1 MSRATAEERAL
12 ARAAIY
18 RLLAVAFA
26 YPTRDALEALNQA
39 REVAGRAAEIMDAP
53 IGEALF
59 EVDQHLSGMNQPDL
73 EATYQRSFTL
83 SYNEDC
89 PLYETAFSARH
100 IFQQTQQQ
108 ADIAGF
114 YRAFGVDPHA
124 ERPDHL
130 ALELEF
136 LYLVALKEA
145 WARAGGEAD
154 HIAVCRDAQ
163 RSFLREHLSRWAPQ
177 LTGRIALAGR
187 GTFYEAAARL
197 LRAFLET
204 EERYLRLG
212 EVERFSEEPVLIS
225 DEPGEFTCPMVD
237 TYVPVDI
244 QPVPG
249 SV

>member
-1 MSRATAEERAL
+1 M
-12 ARAAIY
+12 Y

-26 YPTRDALEALNQA
+26 YPTGDALGALDRA
-39 REVAGRAAEIMDAP
+39 FEVADRAAELMDP
-53 IGEALF
+53 RIGEALSEARGYF
-59 EVDQHLSGMNQPDL
+59 ADMTQADF

-145 WARAGGEAD
+145 WARVERDAD
-154 HIAVCRDAQ
+154 HISVCRDAH
-163 RSFLREHLSRWAPQ
+163 RVFLRQHLSRWAPQ
-177 LTGRIALAGR
+177 IAGRIALAGR

-197 LRAFLET
+197 LHAFVAAEG
-204 EERYLRLG
+204 RYLRLG
-212 EVERFSEEPVLIS
+212 QIEPFSEEPILIS

-244 QPVPG
+244 QPLQG
-249 SV
+249 SG